1 MEDSISQRIILLFD
15 QSLASLREKDD
26 GEDEIMIYHLL
37 TCHYLCLKVENR
49 VLNISFEHFLGL
61 VVQLP
66 SYVALQAHLV
76 NDLEVLEW
84 STEIYTLLE
93 RSILIEGL
101 RCKTDFVSGA
111 QAIFEILCTYSGRQD
126 IAEQSELNGLLL
138 EGIFRS
144 YICMEGKFWFRKS
157 RLSSSPSYVILMM

>member
-1 MEDSISQRIILLFD
+1 
-15 QSLASLREKDD
+15 
-26 GEDEIMIYHLL
+26 MIYHLL

-49 VLNISFEHFLGL
+49 VLSISFEQFLGF

-66 SYVALQAHLV
+66 CYVALQAHLV
-76 NDLEVLEW
+76 SDLEVLEW
-84 STEIYTLLE
+84 TTEIYTLLE

-126 IAEQSELNGLLL
+126 IARQSELNGLLL

-144 YICMEGKFWFRKS
+144 YICIEGKFWFGKS
-157 RLSSSPSYVILMM
+157 NFKLVSFLYHSGDVRHFKDIL